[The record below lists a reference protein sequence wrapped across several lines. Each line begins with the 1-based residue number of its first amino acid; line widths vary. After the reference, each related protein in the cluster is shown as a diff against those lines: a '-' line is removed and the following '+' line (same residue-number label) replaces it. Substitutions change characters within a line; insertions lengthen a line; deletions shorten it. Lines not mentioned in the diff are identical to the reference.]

1 MIKKYYRE
9 SLPTTFYVGETEEIK
24 RIFRSVRK
32 AIMKENSD
40 MMLLF
45 PGMPVFNP
53 NKATYAISIE
63 LNRFVSVVNSDT
75 MLSLIVS
82 GDVQEV
88 KA

>member
-1 MIKKYYRE
+1 MKKYFRE
-9 SLPTTFYVGETEEIK
+9 DFPSVFYVGKTEEIK
-24 RIFRSVRK
+24 RIYRSIRN
-32 AIMKENSD
+32 AILRENTD